1 MKTMDKVL
9 SCSTQTQNLLQDI
22 DLTEYIDFNWT
33 ALLKK
38 SINDLSRQRPES
50 QSVGN
55 IVGKIADLDNTAI
68 TSAAMLYRYFS
79 PTLPDMPPLQLL
91 IMMMIA
97 CKSDAPL
104 RAIAETLGLRLVKQD
119 DALGYRNDEVVQ

>member
-9 SCSTQTQNLLQDI
+9 SCSTQNENLLRDI

-33 ALLKK
+33 AFLKK
-38 SINDLSRQRPES
+38 SINDLSHQRPEN

-91 IMMMIA
+91 MQMMIA

-104 RAIAETLGLRLVKQD
+104 RAIAAAFGLRLVKQD
-119 DALGYRNDEVVQ
+119 EALEYMKDEAVQ